1 MLTKEKLDE
10 IKRAWGDG
18 NSQSV
23 VCLLL
28 AHIDEQEA
36 ELNGR
41 QATLDALDVEI
52 ISLREAV
59 RFLNDAVRELEAKL

>member
-1 MLTKEKLDE
+1 MTKENLDE

-28 AHIDEQEA
+28 AHIDEQEIQ
-36 ELNGR
+36 LN
-41 QATLDALDVEI
+41 
-52 ISLREAV
+52 SLRETV
-59 RFLNDAVRELEAKL
+59 RFLNDAVRELEKKL

>member
-1 MLTKEKLDE
+1 MTKEKLDE

-18 NSQSV
+18 NRQSV

-28 AHIDEQEA
+28 EHIDEQEIQ
-36 ELNGR
+36 LN
-41 QATLDALDVEI
+41 
-52 ISLREAV
+52 SLRETV